1 MTLRSSKDR
10 TTPILGI
17 LTLITLLVGAY
28 FVVVSPPDENQKDLV
43 RILYLHVPA
52 SWMYYMACFGTF
64 VYGLAY
70 LFTRNR
76 RWDRLS
82 AASSE
87 IGILMVGLSLLGGM
101 IWGKPTFGAYWVW
114 DDPRLTSTAL
124 ALLIFIGYFIVRG
137 LIEDPHRRARVAAV
151 IGVVGMINVP
161 INYMSVTWWRSIHQG
176 FTVNLLGKTDLRADS
191 SMLLALLFMTLAF
204 TTLFFYFLRLRGILA
219 ERLEAR
225 EERLLERDLQLQGG
239 D

>member
-1 MTLRSSKDR
+1 MTLRSKEDR
-10 TTPILGI
+10 ITPALG
-17 LTLITLLVGAY
+17 LVTLLLMLVGS
-28 FVVVSPPDENQKDLV
+28 FFILRSPPDQNQGDLV
-43 RILYLHVPA
+43 RILYIHVPA
-52 SWMYYMACFGTF
+52 SWMYYLACFGTF

-87 IGILMVGLSLLGGM
+87 IGILMVGISLICGM
-101 IWGKPTFGAYWVW
+101 IWGKPTFGQYWVW

-137 LIEDPHRRARVAAV
+137 LIEDPARRARVSAV

-161 INYMSVTWWRSIHQG
+161 INYMSVVWWRSIHQG
-176 FTVNLLGKTDLRADS
+176 FTVNLLGKLNLKADP
-191 SMLLALLFMTLAF
+191 SMLLSLIVMTFGF
-204 TTLFFYFLRLRGILA
+204 TLLFFYFLRLRGILA
-219 ERLEAR
+219 RRLESR
-225 EERLLERDLQLQGG
+225 EDRILERELSLQGS

>member
-1 MTLRSSKDR
+1 MTLRSSKDSI
-10 TTPILGI
+10 TPILGLST
-17 LTLITLLVGAY
+17 LTL
-28 FVVVSPPDENQKDLV
+28 FVVGLVFIVISPPDQNQGNLV
-43 RILYLHVPA
+43 RIMYMHVPA

-64 VYGLAY
+64 IYGLAY

-101 IWGKPTFGAYWVW
+101 LWGKPTFGAYWVW

-137 LIEDPHRRARVAAV
+137 LIEDPHRRARVSAV
-151 IGVVGMINVP
+151 IGVVGMLNVP
-161 INYMSVTWWRSIHQG
+161 INYMSVKWWRSIHQNQT
-176 FTVNLLGKTDLRADS
+176 FEILGKTNIKADYR
-191 SMLLALLFMTLAF
+191 MVVALVVMTLAF
-204 TTLFFYFLRLRGILA
+204 TVMYFLLLRLRGVLSA
-219 ERLEAR
+219 RQEAL
-225 EERLLERDLQLQGG
+225 EERQLNTELRLQGG